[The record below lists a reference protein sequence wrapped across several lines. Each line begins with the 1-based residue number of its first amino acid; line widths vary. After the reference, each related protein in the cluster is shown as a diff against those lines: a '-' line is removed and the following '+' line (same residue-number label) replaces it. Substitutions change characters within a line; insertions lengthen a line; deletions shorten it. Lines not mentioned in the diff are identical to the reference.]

1 MSWLEKVKNGLT
13 ITCGD
18 GKEYTP
24 NYLNA
29 TKSVAYNVAEFN
41 FPNIDG
47 TLVERKAAQGRK
59 FPIEIYFQGEENLDT
74 AAAFERSANDSR
86 SWTLSHPYYGDIIV
100 QPVSL
105 VFDNSEHNVSKI
117 TGTVLETIEKIRPD
131 VSVAPIEAIV
141 EAKAV
146 ADAALGD
153 AYVNAEPPTAS
164 GLADFLGKVQGAY
177 EQGKQ
182 YAGEAGSYYDNAMRT
197 AQSAITASQAAIGS
211 GFTAVATA
219 LRATSDAIQFVQSF
233 PADFVSN
240 IEGRFTAMQA
250 QFSRLT
256 EVLVPA
262 SMNNEDKEQYAL
274 QAGTLISTMA
284 VSTVQQVEVDAEG
297 NFNTVEQTYA
307 SAGVALQAID
317 FLLENYNTFAATMD
331 LLQTEN
337 GGSPESYVPSFA
349 TMQALENVV
358 NLTAANLFNIAL
370 NSQQERTVI
379 LRYDSNPIELTH
391 RFYGLD
397 NADENLARLIRTNNF
412 GLNEYLLVRA
422 NTPIVFYV

>member
-1 MSWLEKVKNGLT
+1 MSWLQKIENSLT

-24 NYLNA
+24 NYLTA
-29 TKSVAYNVAEFN
+29 TKSVTYNVAEFN

-47 TLVERKAAQGRK
+47 TLVQRKAAQGRK
-59 FPIEIYFQGEENLDT
+59 FPIEIYFQGEDNLDIS
-74 AAAFERSANDSR
+74 AAFERSASDSR

-105 VFDNSEHNVSKI
+105 VFDNTKHNVSKI
-117 TGTVLETIEKIRPD
+117 TGTLLETISKTRPD
-131 VSVAPIEAIV
+131 SSISPIEAIV

-146 ADAALGD
+146 TDAALGD

-197 AQSAITASQAAIGS
+197 AQSAITVSQAAIGS

-240 IEGRFTAMQA
+240 IEGRFTAMQE

-256 EVLVPA
+256 EVLIPS
-262 SMNNEDKEQYAL
+262 SMDNEAKEQYAL

-284 VSTVQQVEVDAEG
+284 VSTVQQVEVNAEG
-297 NFNTVEQTYA
+297 NFNTIEQTYE
-307 SAGVALQAID
+307 SAAQALQAIE
-317 FLLENYNTFAATMD
+317 FILENYNTFAATMD

-337 GGSPESYVPSFA
+337 GGSPESYIPSFSG
-349 TMQALENVV
+349 MQALEDLV
-358 NLTAANLFNIAL
+358 NLTASNLFNIAL

-379 LRYDSNPIELTH
+379 IQSDSNPIDLTH

-397 NADENLARLIRTNNF
+397 NADENLERLIRTNNF